1 MAKRS
6 CALECEMTNFTSDIK
21 TIPHNRQLIYD
32 VLSNMEN
39 LAKVK
44 DRFSDDRIQN
54 FSFDRDS
61 CSFSVSPLGQ
71 LRFVIAERNAP
82 ETIQLAM
89 EQAPVDAN
97 LFIRL
102 ISENE
107 NETRVQLSIEA
118 NLNPFFKSMVSKPLQ
133 EGINKIADVLTVI
146 PYADF
151 A

>member
-1 MAKRS
+1 MAKRP
-6 CALECEMTNFTSDIK
+6 CQLESEMTIFTSDIK

-39 LAKVK
+39 LAKAK
-44 DRFSDDRIQN
+44 DRFSEDRIQD
-54 FSFDRDS
+54 FTFDRDS
-61 CSFSVSPLGQ
+61 CTFSVSPIGQ
-71 LRFVIAERNAP
+71 LRFVIVERNAP
-82 ETIQLAM
+82 ETVQLAM

-102 ISENE
+102 IPENE
-107 NETRVQLSIEA
+107 NETQVQLRIEA

-146 PYADF
+146 PYADL